1 MRRVIQLFSFL
12 ISLLVFSIASA
23 QQDVVARLSVDTNK
37 ILIGQPVQVIL
48 QVSQPKNVQINW
60 PLIVDS
66 MGKLEILKIFPLDT
80 MLVED
85 PNVLLRSQTFQVT
98 SFDSGLYKIPEV
110 YFDYKQNNS
119 DKTFSTYTDP
129 IFIEVFTVPVDT
141 TLDIRDI
148 QPIMPA
154 PADLTWLLWVLI
166 GYHLLM
172 LLIAFVVWKSR
183 KKTGEEKEEI
193 VAPVVLIPPHITAID
208 ALKALESEKLWQ
220 ERKMKLYFTRLTDI
234 LRVYIDEKWR
244 VGAQELTTDEII
256 HHGFLALIDP
266 SCKMDLER
274 ILRLA
279 DLVKFAKWEA
289 IASECELSMSLSY
302 KFVKDTSA
310 REIHSEENKGAIE

>member
-266 SCKMDLER
+266 LSKTDLEN

-310 REIHSEENKGAIE
+310 REIQSEENKGAIE

>member
-110 YFDYKQNNS
+110 YFDYKHNNS

-172 LLIAFVVWKSR
+172 LLIAFVVWKLG

-266 SCKMDLER
+266 
-274 ILRLA
+274 
-279 DLVKFAKWEA
+279 
-289 IASECELSMSLSY
+289 LS
-302 KFVKDTSA
+302 KTD
-310 REIHSEENKGAIE
+310 

>member
-183 KKTGEEKEEI
+183 KKTSEEKEEI

-310 REIHSEENKGAIE
+310 REIQSEENKGAIE

>member
-110 YFDYKQNNS
+110 YFDYKHNNS

-172 LLIAFVVWKSR
+172 LLIAFVVWKLG

-220 ERKMKLYFTRLTDI
+220 EGKMKLYFTRLTDI

-266 SCKMDLER
+266 SCKICQVGSNSFGM
-274 ILRLA
+274 
-279 DLVKFAKWEA
+279 
-289 IASECELSMSLSY
+289 
-302 KFVKDTSA
+302 
-310 REIHSEENKGAIE
+310 

>member
-110 YFDYKQNNS
+110 YFDYKHNNS

-172 LLIAFVVWKSR
+172 LLIAFVVWKLG

-220 ERKMKLYFTRLTDI
+220 EGKMKLYFTRLTDI

-310 REIHSEENKGAIE
+310 REIQSEENKGAIE

>member
-183 KKTGEEKEEI
+183 KKTSEEKEEI

-302 KFVKDTSA
+302 KFVKYTSA

>member
-110 YFDYKQNNS
+110 YFDYKHNNS

-183 KKTGEEKEEI
+183 KKTSEEKEEI

-310 REIHSEENKGAIE
+310 REIQSEENKGAIE

>member
-1 MRRVIQLFSFL
+1 M
-12 ISLLVFSIASA
+12 FSIASA

-110 YFDYKQNNS
+110 YFDYKHNNS

-172 LLIAFVVWKSR
+172 LLIAFVVWKLG

-220 ERKMKLYFTRLTDI
+220 EGKMKLYFTRLTDI

-266 SCKMDLER
+266 LSKTDLEN

-310 REIHSEENKGAIE
+310 REIQSEENKGAIE

>member
-310 REIHSEENKGAIE
+310 REIQSEENKGAIE